1 MARGIEAR
9 FGLGGKVA
17 VVTGAAQ
24 GLGKAIATCFAEA
37 GAAVA
42 VQDLREAGAAEVAR
56 SIAGAGGRAIAVGG
70 DAADPDV
77 LRGLFE
83 RAQRELGGFDVL
95 VNNAGIYPFS
105 KMLEMPVD
113 EWDRVIALNLRGTF
127 LATQIGG
134 GMMAAAGK
142 GGRIINLAS
151 VQGIRPTAPGIAHY
165 NASKAAV
172 IMLTKSAALELGP
185 MGIGV
190 NAMAPGVI
198 ETPGTSPLIAEGGL
212 GDPKDLVPLGGR
224 WGRPEEVAD
233 VALFLAAPASA
244 YITGETIVVDAGF
257 LLQ

>member
-1 MARGIEAR
+1 MARGLEAR
-9 FGLGGKVA
+9 FGLDGKVA

-56 SIAGAGGRAIAVGG
+56 AITAAGGRAIAVGG

-105 KMLEMPVD
+105 NLLEML
-113 EWDRVIALNLRGTF
+113 IALNLRGTF

-185 MGIGV
+185 KGIGV

-198 ETPGTSPLIAEGGL
+198 ETPGTSPLIAQGGL
-212 GDPKDLVPLGGR
+212 GDPNDLVPLGGR

-244 YITGETIVVDAGF
+244 YVTGETIVVDAGF

>member
-42 VQDLREAGAAEVAR
+42 VQDLREAGAAEVAS
-56 SIAGAGGRAIAVGG
+56 SIAAAGGRAIAVGG
-70 DAADPDV
+70 DAADPAV

-105 KMLEMPVD
+105 QMLEMPVD

-185 MGIGV
+185 MGSGV

-198 ETPGTSPLIAEGGL
+198 ETPATSPLIAQGGL
-212 GDPKDLVPLGGR
+212 GDPKDLEPLGGR